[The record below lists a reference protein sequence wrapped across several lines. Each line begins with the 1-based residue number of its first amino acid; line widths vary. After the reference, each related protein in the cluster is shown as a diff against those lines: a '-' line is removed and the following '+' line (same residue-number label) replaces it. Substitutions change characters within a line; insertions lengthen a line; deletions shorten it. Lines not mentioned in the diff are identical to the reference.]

1 MQHYTTALLT
11 DEELAKFLKIS
22 PGTLRHYRSS
32 GTEHIPYV
40 RVGGAIRY
48 RIEDVTAYLDSK
60 VVSNDVA

>member
-1 MQHYTTALLT
+1 MQHNTTALLT
-11 DEELAKFLKIS
+11 DEELARFLKIS

-48 RIEDVTAYLDSK
+48 RMEDIAAYLNSK
-60 VVSNDVA
+60 VVGHDA